1 MSEISICVPLHDPQ
15 AIHYDFLQEAL
26 ESIKA
31 QTLFPKEVLIAGA
44 YKPVYIDKLLH
55 EFQEVFPI
63 RFEMNKS
70 SSTSSNLNFLVPQSA
85 GSIVKILFQDDFFI
99 SKTALEMTQYIF
111 EKSNV
116 TWAVCASRNY
126 DDETGKYIR
135 EVNPKFRRRL
145 AKGINTIGSPSVVS
159 FKKDCFLPFNKNLV
173 WMLDCEWYLQMQH
186 RFGNP
191 FVFNAFQIANRLH
204 RYQATHKAKHKLN
217 SELAIVNELHSGRKL
232 FDFFSNDIKCICLSE
247 HYE

>member
-1 MSEISICVPLHDPQ
+1 MSEISVCIPLYDPE
-15 AIHYDFLQEAL
+15 AIHYEFLQEAL
-26 ESIKA
+26 ESLRI
-31 QTLFPKEVLIAGA
+31 QTLFPKEVIIAGSN
-44 YKPVYIDKLLH
+44 KPPYLDKLLS
-55 EFQEVFPI
+55 EFNEFFLVKFK
-63 RFEMNKS
+63 ENKS
-70 SSTSSNLNFLVPQSA
+70 SSTSSNLNLLIPQSS

-111 EKSNV
+111 KKSNV
-116 TWAVCASRNY
+116 IWAVCASRNY
-126 DDETGKYIR
+126 DEETGQYIR
-135 EVNPKFRRRL
+135 EVNPKFSRRL
-145 AKGINTIGSPSVVS
+145 VKGVNTIGSPSVVS

-191 FVFNAFQIANRLH
+191 YVFKGFQIANRLH

-232 FDFFSNDIKCICLSE
+232 FDSFSNGIKCICLSE
-247 HYE
+247 HNE